1 MILFALMRL
10 LFVIVNYKF
19 LAGTFFH
26 KILLFFA
33 ALRLDAS
40 MASYLV
46 APAFLCWLCYIGFQ
60 KNIFLVIARYFTI
73 VFSVLVVFISL
84 MNIGNYAN
92 WQTVINKRILLYFEN
107 PAEVTHFMSTLQ
119 LVFTPFILIGVC
131 WLVIIFH
138 KKFVKRIHPIKR
150 SLYVFSLN
158 FLIAPILFFF
168 IRGGVQTI
176 PINESAAY
184 YSLHESNDHACVNPV
199 YYFGHS
205 VSEYY
210 FLSDKYVFFDDAEA
224 IEISNKFMLDELKD
238 TIQITN
244 NTKPNLVIIIL
255 ESWTADLLEAL
266 GGEKGVTPFTNELLN
281 ESFLFSQCY
290 GSGYR
295 TDQGLVSI
303 LAGYPSQPDNSIIAY
318 PSKIQ
323 KLPSFCAD
331 LKKQNY
337 NSSFFYG
344 GDITFAE
351 MKSFIVQ
358 QGFEY
363 ISDKENYNSIDY
375 NSKWGAH
382 DGMVLNS
389 QIEYL
394 NKQKEP
400 FFSCLLTLSTHEPFE
415 VPIKHKF
422 PHDTDPNKFKN
433 AAYYTDACLKEYFAK
448 AKKTEWYKNT
458 LFLLVADHGHHLPMG
473 RNMDDAESKRIIC
486 FLTGGALNP
495 NLHEVSWNGTLGQ
508 HDLIKMLA
516 PYFEV
521 NPDNYPFALDAF
533 KAKHPHAYYANEN
546 VLGFISNTSVMQYN
560 FQTKA
565 ITGDATIA
573 NQAKAYLQC
582 VYKDFVSR

>member
-1 MILFALMRL
+1 MIVFATMRL

-19 LAGTFFH
+19 LDGSFGH
-26 KILLFFA
+26 KLMIFPA

-40 MASYLV
+40 MAAYLTAVPFLFWLSYIAV
-46 APAFLCWLCYIGFQ
+46 Q
-60 KNIFLVIARYFTI
+60 KNVLLVIARYCTL

-107 PAEVTHFMSTLQ
+107 PAEVTHFMSTMQ
-119 LVFTPFILIGVC
+119 LVLTPVLIIGIC
-131 WLVIIFH
+131 WLVIFFH
-138 KKFVKRIHPIKR
+138 KKFVKRRHDVKR
-150 SLYVFSLN
+150 SYASFGIN
-158 FLIAPILFFF
+158 FIIAPFLFFF
-168 IRGGVQTI
+168 MRGGLQTL

-184 YSLHESNDHACVNPV
+184 YSLHESNDHAAVNPV

-210 FLSDKYVFFDDAEA
+210 FLSDKYVFFSDDEA
-224 IEISNKFMLDELKD
+224 KKISSDLMRENTNDSIRLIELK
-238 TIQITN
+238 
-244 NTKPNLVIIIL
+244 KPNLVIIIL

-266 GGEKGVTPFTNELLN
+266 GGEKDVTPFTNELMK
-281 ESFLFSQCY
+281 ESYLFTQCY

-295 TDQGLVSI
+295 TDQGLVSV

-331 LKKQNY
+331 VKKQNY
-337 NSSFFYG
+337 HSSFFYG

-363 ISDKENYNSIDY
+363 ISDKENYDSKDY

-389 QIEYL
+389 QIDYL
-394 NKQKEP
+394 NSKKEP
-400 FFSCLLTLSTHEPFE
+400 FFSCVLTLSTHEPFE
-415 VPIKHKF
+415 IPIKHKF
-422 PHDTDPNKFKN
+422 PHDSDPNKFKN
-433 AAYYTDACLKEYFAK
+433 AAYYTDVCLKNYFAK
-448 AKKTEWYKNT
+448 AKKSKWYDNT
-458 LFLLVADHGHHLPMG
+458 LFLLVADHGHHLPKG
-473 RNMDDAESKRIIC
+473 RDLSKPESKRITC
-486 FLTGGALNP
+486 LLTGGALNK
-495 NLHEVSWNGTLGQ
+495 NLQGQKWEHATGQ

-516 PYFEV
+516 PYFKV
-521 NPDNYPFALDAF
+521 DAKKYTFALDPF
-533 KAKHPHAYYANEN
+533 KANNPHAYYANEN
-546 VLGFISNTSVMQYN
+546 VLALITDSTRMIYEI
-560 FQTKA
+560 QTKTLQGNKIEA
-565 ITGDATIA
+565 EF
-573 NQAKAYLQC
+573 AKAYLQ
-582 VYKDFVSR
+582 VLYKDFTSR

>member
-1 MILFALMRL
+1 MIVFAIMRL

-19 LAGTFFH
+19 LDGTFAH
-26 KILLFFA
+26 KLLLFPA
-33 ALRLDAS
+33 AFRLDAS
-40 MASYLV
+40 MAAYLTAIPFLFWLSYIV
-46 APAFLCWLCYIGFQ
+46 IQ
-60 KNIFLVIARYFTI
+60 KNVLLVIARYFTI

-119 LVFTPFILIGVC
+119 LVFTPILLFGVC
-131 WLVIIFH
+131 WLVIFFH
-138 KKFVKRIHPIKR
+138 KKFVKRKHDVKR
-150 SLYVFSLN
+150 SFVSFGVNL
-158 FLIAPILFFF
+158 LIAPFLFFF
-168 IRGGVQTI
+168 MRGGLQTL

-184 YSLHESNDHACVNPV
+184 YSQHESNDHAAVNPV

-210 FLSDKYVFFDDAEA
+210 FLSDKYVFFSDEKAVKIKNEYMHETLSDTVR
-224 IEISNKFMLDELKD
+224 LTELK
-238 TIQITN
+238 
-244 NTKPNLVIIIL
+244 KPNLVVIIL
-255 ESWTADLLEAL
+255 ESWTADLLDVL
-266 GGEKGVTPFTNELLN
+266 GDDDGVTPFTNRLL
-281 ESFLFSQCY
+281 EKSFLFTHCY

-323 KLPSFCAD
+323 KLPSFCAEV
-331 LKKQNY
+331 KKQAY

-363 ISDKENYNSIDY
+363 ISDKEDYNPNEY

-382 DGMVLNS
+382 DGLVMDSQLKYLNS
-389 QIEYL
+389 V
-394 NKQKEP
+394 KQP

-415 VPIKHKF
+415 VPVKHKF
-422 PHDTDPNKFKN
+422 AHDTEPNKFKN
-433 AAYYTDACLKEYFAK
+433 AAYYTDVCLKNYFEK
-448 AKKTEWYKNT
+448 AQKESWYENT
-458 LFLLVADHGHHLPMG
+458 LFLLVADHGHHLPVG
-473 RNMDDAESKRIIC
+473 RDLNRPEGKRITC
-486 FLTGGALNP
+486 FLTGKGLNKK
-495 NLHEVSWNGTLGQ
+495 LWGKQWEKAMGQ

-516 PYFEV
+516 PYFNV
-521 NPDNYPFALDAF
+521 ATNNYPFSLDPF
-533 KAKHPHAYYANEN
+533 KAKNPHAYYANEN
-546 VLGFISNTSVMQYN
+546 VLGLITDSTRMIYE
-560 FQTKA
+560 FQTK
-565 ITGDATIA
+565 TLEGNKIA
-573 NQAKAYLQC
+573 ADFAKAYLQ
-582 VYKDFVSR
+582 VLYKDFTSR